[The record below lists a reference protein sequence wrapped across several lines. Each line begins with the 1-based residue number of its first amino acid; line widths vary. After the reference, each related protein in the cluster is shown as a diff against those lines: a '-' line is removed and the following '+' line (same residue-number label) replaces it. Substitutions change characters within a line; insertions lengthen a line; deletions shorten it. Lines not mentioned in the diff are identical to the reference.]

1 MSIVDELRSLDT
13 NDPGRWPLP
22 IRAGAI
28 ALAFAA
34 VTAFGVYMLVYKQEI
49 PLLERAEQEERDL
62 RTQFED
68 RQRKAANFDAYRTQL
83 AEIERDFGAMLRQL
97 PGKTE
102 VPSLLVDIS
111 QTGLGAGLEEQQFT
125 PAGEIH
131 KDFYAEL
138 PIRLRYTGSYHELG
152 NFVSGIAALP
162 RIVTLHDITIRPV
175 SATVPDELVLDVT
188 AKTYR
193 YLDEEATEGLWRR
206 VAYSRRA
213 GWSWRLSPQPRA
225 RAAAQTRTCRRT
237 STTSRLGPVAA
248 SSPCRPSSRHRSS
261 PTNQACAAR
270 LSCRTSHNG
279 VSATI
284 RMPSKA
290 RIAIGRANSWSSSRS
305 TH

>member
-22 IRAGAI
+22 IRIGAV
-28 ALAFAA
+28 AVVFTAA
-34 VTAFGVYMLVYKQEI
+34 VAFGIYMFVIKSEM
-49 PLLERAEQEERDL
+49 PLLERAELEEVTL

-68 RQRKAANFDAYRTQL
+68 RQRKAANFDAYRAQL

-102 VPSLLVDIS
+102 VPNLLVDIS

-162 RIVTLHDITIRPV
+162 RIVTLHDISIRPG
-175 SATVPDELVLDVT
+175 SSTSPDELTLDVT

-193 YLDEEATEGLWRR
+193 YLDEEATEG
-206 VAYSRRA
+206 
-213 GWSWRLSPQPRA
+213 
-225 RAAAQTRTCRRT
+225 
-237 STTSRLGPVAA
+237 
-248 SSPCRPSSRHRSS
+248 
-261 PTNQACAAR
+261 
-270 LSCRTSHNG
+270 
-279 VSATI
+279 
-284 RMPSKA
+284 
-290 RIAIGRANSWSSSRS
+290 
-305 TH
+305 